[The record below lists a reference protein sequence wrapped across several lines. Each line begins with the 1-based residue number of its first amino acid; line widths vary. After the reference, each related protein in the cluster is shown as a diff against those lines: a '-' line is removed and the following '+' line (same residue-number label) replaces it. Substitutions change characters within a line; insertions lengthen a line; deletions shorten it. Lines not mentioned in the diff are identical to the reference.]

1 MSSAPCARWLQ
12 TAVVIC
18 AVMLAVASAPP
29 VTADVNGVPTPPSP
43 TAPCNAISPFAFPCV
58 GTGKFAD
65 AVAAE
70 CRRIGVNDNLCL
82 VPLASKVT
90 QAATVAYLQSWVH
103 RTAQFQ
109 YALGNPVAFKD
120 AQWIGTHNSFNSL
133 VSQFTPSHA
142 DSNQQ
147 LSMPQQLDIDARS
160 IELDLHYIPQIGQL
174 GNRAVTVCHGRGP
187 DQANLGCTTEPVFTK
202 VLPTITDWLNTNP
215 NEVVLI
221 LIEDQLKDA
230 TAYASALDTME
241 RQLRRPNGTSLI
253 YHPAPADITANG
265 CANFP
270 RTISRDDVRT
280 AGAQVVLVGDC
291 VPSWG
296 TTVFNWE
303 GQEVQS
309 GSTFD
314 YQPYPKC
321 DATYGP
327 AVYASNIVRYYEDST
342 FISALIN
349 PSRPP
354 TNPAALTPPKAQSMT
369 NCGVNLFGFDQL
381 LPEDGRIQGTLW
393 SWAPDEPRVSVGTCT
408 LQGTDSRWVAAPCG
422 AAHPAGCQDGSGN
435 WHVTA
440 AVTFANAP
448 AACAAAGFTFGLPRT
463 GVQNSGLH
471 TVAGP
476 AGGAWVNYIVT

>member
-1 MSSAPCARWLQ
+1 MRPVAANRRHDLCGHAGGGVGAASHGRRQRSA
-12 TAVVIC
+12 
-18 AVMLAVASAPP
+18 
-29 VTADVNGVPTPPSP
+29 DPPSP

-253 YHPAPADITANG
+253 YHPAP
-265 CANFP
+265 
-270 RTISRDDVRT
+270 
-280 AGAQVVLVGDC
+280 
-291 VPSWG
+291 
-296 TTVFNWE
+296 
-303 GQEVQS
+303 
-309 GSTFD
+309 
-314 YQPYPKC
+314 
-321 DATYGP
+321 
-327 AVYASNIVRYYEDST
+327 
-342 FISALIN
+342 
-349 PSRPP
+349 P
-354 TNPAALTPPKAQSMT
+354 T
-369 NCGVNLFGFDQL
+369 
-381 LPEDGRIQGTLW
+381 
-393 SWAPDEPRVSVGTCT
+393 
-408 LQGTDSRWVAAPCG
+408 
-422 AAHPAGCQDGSGN
+422 
-435 WHVTA
+435 
-440 AVTFANAP
+440 
-448 AACAAAGFTFGLPRT
+448 LPRMVVPT
-463 GVQNSGLH
+463 SRGPFHATTCAPQARRSCSSATACRAGDHGLQLGRPGS
-471 TVAGP
+471 AERL
-476 AGGAWVNYIVT
+476 NF